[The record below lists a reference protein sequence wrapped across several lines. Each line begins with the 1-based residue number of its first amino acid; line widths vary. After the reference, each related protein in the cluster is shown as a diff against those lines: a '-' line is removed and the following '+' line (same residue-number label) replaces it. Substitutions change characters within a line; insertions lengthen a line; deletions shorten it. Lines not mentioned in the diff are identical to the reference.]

1 MMVYDPLN
9 VLLDSISYYFVEDF
23 CILSKI
29 SNKTR
34 RPTLTTF
41 IQLSIGSPSHSN
53 QTRKRNERNP
63 NWKGRSKRSLF
74 IDNMIY
80 IEIPRETTR
89 KLLELT
95 NEVGNTS
102 GYKSIYRNLLH
113 FYALTPNYQ
122 KEKLR
127 KHPIYYCIKNNKILG
142 TNLPKEVKDLYM
154 DTFTTLMKETEDN
167 TNRWKDTAWS
177 QTRRINTVK
186 MTIPPKAIYRFNSI
200 SI

>member
-1 MMVYDPLN
+1 MVYDPLN

-23 CILSKI
+23 CIFSKI
-29 SNKTR
+29 RNKTR

-41 IQLSIGSPSHSN
+41 IQLSTGSPSHSN
-53 QTRKRNERNP
+53 HTRKRNERNP

-80 IEIPRETTR
+80 IEIPKETTR

-102 GYKSIYRNLLH
+102 GYKSIHRNLLH
-113 FYALTPNYQ
+113 FYVLTTNYQ

-127 KHPIYYCIKNNKILG
+127 KHPIYHCIKNNKILG
-142 TNLPKEVKDLYM
+142 INLPKEVKDLHLKN
-154 DTFTTLMKETEDN
+154 FTTLMK
-167 TNRWKDTAWS
+167 
-177 QTRRINTVK
+177 
-186 MTIPPKAIYRFNSI
+186 
-200 SI
+200 